1 MQEIETHGD
10 VLRVHF
16 TSRRSDAVGYGVSV
30 YLVRDLIVDTGFPD
44 ARDHFERLLEEVRPQ
59 GIVLTHQHEDHA
71 GNMAMAAQRGL
82 PVYGASETLD
92 AIRAPERAG
101 FYRRFV
107 WGRMAALRIPVFR
120 FEPGELQLVH
130 LPGHSSDHHGV
141 WDPDRETLFAGD
153 LFLGVRVKVA
163 RPNEDVRL
171 LAKSLR
177 EAQRL
182 APKTMFDSH
191 RGLVPD
197 PVAALTAK
205 GDWLDETI
213 GRIDDLAAEGL
224 GERKIRDQVLGP
236 EDWIARASFGDLSKL
251 NFVRSVLRGRTQA
264 SAVWRAAG

>member
-10 VLRVHF
+10 ILRVHF
-16 TSRRSDAVGYGVSV
+16 TSRRSEVVGYGVSV
-30 YLVRDLIVDTGFPD
+30 FLVRDLLVDTGFPD
-44 ARDHFERLLEEVRPQ
+44 ARDDLETLLEEVRPQ

-71 GNMAMAAQRGL
+71 GNMAMAAQRGI
-82 PVYGASETLD
+82 PVYGATETLD

-107 WGRMAALRIPVFR
+107 WGRMRPLRIPVFR
-120 FEPGELQLVH
+120 FEPKELQLIH
-130 LPGHSSDHHGV
+130 LPGHSPDHHAV
-141 WDPDRETLFAGD
+141 WDPEKETLFAGD
-153 LFLGVRVKVA
+153 LFLGVKVRVA

-171 LAKSLR
+171 SLKSVR

-197 PVAALTAK
+197 PVAALSAK

-213 GRIDDLAAEGL
+213 GRIDELAAEGL
-224 GERKIRDQVLGP
+224 SERKIRDAVLGP
-236 EDWIARASFGDLSKL
+236 EDLVARASFGDLSKL

-264 SAVWRAAG
+264 SATWRAAG

>member
-1 MQEIETHGD
+1 MQEIETHGE

-16 TSRRSDAVGYGVSV
+16 TSRRSGMAGYGVSV
-30 YLVRDLIVDTGFPD
+30 YLVRDLLVDTGFPD
-44 ARDHFERLLEEVRPQ
+44 ARDEFETLLDEVRPQ

-71 GNMAMAAQRGL
+71 GNMTMAAHRGL
-82 PVYGASETLD
+82 PVYGATETLD

-107 WGRMAALRIPVFR
+107 WGRMTPLRIPVFR
-120 FEPGELQLVH
+120 FEPKELQLVH

-141 WDPDRETLFAGD
+141 WDPERETLFAGD

-171 LAKSLR
+171 TLKSVR

-213 GRIDDLAAEGL
+213 GKIDELSAEGI

-236 EDWIARASFGDLSKL
+236 EDWVARASFGDLSKL
-251 NFVRSVLRGRTQA
+251 NFVRSVVRGRTQT
-264 SAVWRAAG
+264 SAMWRAAS